1 MHTPAPV
8 TLGRVTRLF
17 ALIADLMV
25 DAVPVEAGDAM
36 EMPIVGAT
44 LADLV
49 PDEAF
54 ERGAVVNEGP
64 ALRIDPVRLVE
75 EIAQRGLLM
84 ELATILYDVTAEE
97 AKELPIE
104 AIEEALCFFLVR
116 AASPVEALHGFVSDL
131 A

>member
-25 DAVPVEAGDAM
+25 DAVPVEADDGM

-49 PDEAF
+49 PDEALT
-54 ERGAVVNEGP
+54 GAVVNEGP

-75 EIAQRGLLM
+75 EISQRGLFM
-84 ELATILYDVTAEE
+84 ELATILYGVTAEE
-97 AKELPIE
+97 AEELPVE
-104 AIEEALCFFLVR
+104 ALEEALCFFLVR